1 MSGGATA
8 RLYSPDVLALAT
20 ALADFPLSEDL
31 PLHGAARSPACGST
45 LHLALALDGAGR
57 IERIGLRAQACAIG
71 QAAAAI
77 MARAAPGRDRA
88 ALAATLAEL
97 ERWLAGDGAMPD
109 WPMPDWPGLAA
120 IAAARDFP
128 GRHGAM
134 LLPWRA
140 ALDALPTA

>member
-8 RLYSPDVLALAT
+8 RLYSPEVLALAT

-57 IERIGLRAQACAIG
+57 IARIGLRAQACAIG

-77 MARAAPGRDRA
+77 LARAAPGRDRA

-97 ERWLAGDGAMPD
+97 ERWLAGDGA
-109 WPMPDWPGLAA
+109 MPDWPGLAA

>member
-20 ALADFPLSEDL
+20 ALADFPLSQDL

-57 IERIGLRAQACAIG
+57 IARIGLRAQACAIG

-77 MARAAPGRDRA
+77 MARAASGRDRA
-88 ALAATLAEL
+88 ALATTLAEL
-97 ERWLAGDGAMPD
+97 ESWLAGDGA
-109 WPMPDWPGLAA
+109 MPDWPGLAA